1 MCPSNGPLF
10 QFDVNC
16 EENLF
21 QATKSCNFCSLFL
34 RVLGSRLKSF
44 LLQNTHSY
52 RVRPPHLPFYI
63 NNDIDLPVTE

>member
-44 LLQNTHSY
+44 GLQNTHSY
-52 RVRPPHLPFYI
+52 RVRPPHLPFLY
-63 NNDIDLPVTE
+63 